1 LAAQEFIKRLK
12 VGGMC
17 PSEHPQSLDGGFE
30 LLGEGIFPDHFVVLL
45 KVHEAGDGLEFLKS
59 FPLVLVAVPVHFLL
73 VVLLQKSVLNHEF
86 LHTVPAVESAVVL
99 LQQLELDVDLLLAI
113 IIPELKIGQQQL
125 RILIV
130 LYFELVPLLVVV
142 LCEIGLSA
150 DLDVAGVVVV
160 DLLVLRFFP
169 VGSGG
174 DRREGSLVA
183 VVALTHRRG
192 LVFLLEE
199 RFVI

>member
-1 LAAQEFIKRLK
+1 
-12 VGGMC
+12 
-17 PSEHPQSLDGGFE
+17 
-30 LLGEGIFPDHFVVLL
+30 
-45 KVHEAGDGLEFLKS
+45 
-59 FPLVLVAVPVHFLL
+59 
-73 VVLLQKSVLNHEF
+73 VLNHEF